1 MCQQKQ
7 LVFFS
12 VLLYFCFSSIFLRNF
27 SVVLKWWKQDW
38 WKTHAYYLSFCLSV
52 FLSICLFVLK
62 AWTNNVRKP
71 TATLDVD
78 LKANALTEGE
88 KCFSKKTFSTSDR
101 IILNFT
107 FLKLLWVGVN
117 CSKCDCST
125 VICSTLLAANQLLDT
140 NFINCSNPVNPG

>member
-1 MCQQKQ
+1 MCQQKL
-7 LVFFS
+7 LVFFLS
-12 VLLYFCFSSIFLRNF
+12 ASLFLFLFYFPAQLFCCVEVMKARLMKNAR
-27 SVVLKWWKQDW
+27 L
-38 WKTHAYYLSFCLSV
+38 LSF